1 MSIVL
6 MMASCLM
13 SEPFRTA
20 GIFLSFVVDAVDVQY
35 KFLSLFQMSKLV
47 ASRRVSSFVSR
58 TMFVICHCT
67 RALSQCSEYVSR
79 SS

>member
-6 MMASCLM
+6 VMASCLM

-20 GIFLSFVVDAVDVQY
+20 GIFLSFVVDTVDVQI
-35 KFLSLFQMSKLV
+35 V
-47 ASRRVSSFVSR
+47 VIVPNVETRRVSSFVSR

>member
-1 MSIVL
+1 
-6 MMASCLM
+6 MASCLM

-20 GIFLSFVVDAVDVQY
+20 GIFLSFVVDTVDVQI
-35 KFLSLFQMSKLV
+35 V
-47 ASRRVSSFVSR
+47 VIVPNVETRRVSSFVSR